1 MKRKG
6 LIALAAC
13 GLCAVSIAVGAYA
26 ATTIQE
32 IKAELRPDFSIV
44 IDGEEKTFK
53 DVAGE
58 VVYPILYEGTTYL
71 PVRAIGELM
80 GKTVYWYEDDKRIE
94 LKDQSTTVTDA
105 DVIIP
110 SGQDSN
116 NQGNGTQASSA
127 AISEAEAKEIA
138 LNKAGLTESDVQF
151 TKVKLDRDD
160 NVLHY
165 EIEFQKD
172 RVEYSADISAS
183 DGTVLSWDIDDY
195 NVDIGNDT
203 PQNGDIGI
211 ERAKEIALNKAGLS
225 ASDVR
230 FTEQST
236 DYDRGQKVY
245 EIEFRS
251 GRTEYSAD
259 VSAADGSILS
269 WEVDAD

>member
-116 NQGNGTQASSA
+116 NQGNGTQASGA

-195 NVDIGNDT
+195 NIDIGNDT

-225 ASDVR
+225 ASDVS